1 MIGNLSPA
9 AVDAKTASREFW
21 TRYHA
26 YRRIR
31 HAESRPGDPLKPDKL
46 VELAM
51 KHENPFEIQYRY
63 EIARDG
69 QMLSDFFAAT
79 AKPGAPG
86 YESNK
91 PFMWV
96 AASVHPDHRR
106 RGIGR
111 SWIPLT
117 LELME
122 RHGCTTLTI
131 DTHEES
137 GHRFLRWL
145 GAEGKS
151 AGAENRLQLA
161 DVDWAMLRRW
171 VEDGAA
177 HSPSTTLEVYDGHL
191 PEEMWEDYCPQF
203 GALLNTMPWDDLD
216 HGEITVTTAELAD
229 WYERLDEQGG
239 TDFTMLTREAD
250 GSISGITDM
259 NYAPYK
265 PEFIEQGFTGV
276 RADARGRGLG
286 KWLKAAMLLHV
297 REIYPDLKTVATG
310 NASSNVPMLAI
321 NTKMGFKEHR
331 PGNEYQITPD
341 RLRETPPA
349 RS

>member
-1 MIGNLSPA
+1 MIGKLSPQ
-9 AVDAKTASREFW
+9 AVDATSAPREFW

-31 HAESRPGDPLKPDKL
+31 HAESRPGDPLKPDQL
-46 VELAM
+46 VEIQM

-63 EIARDG
+63 EITRDG

-79 AKPGAPG
+79 VKPGSPG
-86 YESNK
+86 YETNK
-91 PFMWV
+91 QFMWV
-96 AASVHPDHRR
+96 SGSVHPDHRR

-111 SWIPLT
+111 SWIALT

-122 RHGCTTLTI
+122 RHGCTTLTL

-137 GHRFLRWL
+137 GHGFLKWL

-171 VEDGAA
+171 VEDGAT
-177 HSPSTTLEVYDGHL
+177 HSPSTKLEVYDGHL
-191 PEEMWEDYCPQF
+191 PEQMWEDYCPQF
-203 GALLNTMPWDDLD
+203 AALLNTMPWDDLD
-216 HGEITVTTAELAD
+216 HGEITVTPGELAD
-229 WYERLDEQGG
+229 WYGRLDEQGE
-239 TDFTMLTREAD
+239 TDFTMLTREPD

-297 REIYPDLKTVATG
+297 RELYPQLRTVATG
-310 NASSNVPMLAI
+310 NASSNAPMLAI
-321 NTKMGFKEHR
+321 NKKMGFKEHR
-331 PGNEYQITPD
+331 PGNEYQISLEK
-341 RLRETPPA
+341 LRARPA
-349 RS
+349 VRD